1 MNLLSD
7 LRKEVHL
14 QPCDLVI
21 HRSTNPATESRIV
34 PENAGSRFISSAG
47 RNARPEPRLQG
58 AVALTDSS
66 AAVSRATQ
74 PLSLR
79 SDFLQ
84 VEVEVAGE

>member
-34 PENAGSRFISSAG
+34 PENAGSRFISSQA
-47 RNARPEPRLQG
+47 A
-58 AVALTDSS
+58 ALDQNR
-66 AAVSRATQ
+66 ASRE
-74 PLSLR
+74 LL
-79 SDFLQ
+79 F
-84 VEVEVAGE
+84 